1 MLKNDGFLLNDA
13 LISVLITSL
22 ISVIVYSC
30 IVVHVKIQEKLQE
43 ESQMCRM
50 ILIVSGNRSMRNNR
64 GTVLIDYLLTLIIV
78 MMIPVIILS
87 ISTISH
93 ALKQPY
99 CLQDLVA
106 TYQLRRILVLSY
118 SPHIEEDALYFTYK
132 KKEMKLS
139 LINENIILTP
149 GTQILYR
156 CRYMYVL

>member
-1 MLKNDGFLLNDA
+1 
-13 LISVLITSL
+13 
-22 ISVIVYSC
+22 
-30 IVVHVKIQEKLQE
+30 
-43 ESQMCRM
+43 
-50 ILIVSGNRSMRNNR
+50 MRNNR
-64 GTVLIDYLLTLIIV
+64 GTVLIDYLLTLLIVV

-132 KKEMKLS
+132 ER
-139 LINENIILTP
+139 NETVIDQREYHSHAWDTNF
-149 GTQILYR
+149 LYR

>member
-1 MLKNDGFLLNDA
+1 
-13 LISVLITSL
+13 
-22 ISVIVYSC
+22 
-30 IVVHVKIQEKLQE
+30 
-43 ESQMCRM
+43 
-50 ILIVSGNRSMRNNR
+50 MRNNR
-64 GTVLIDYLLTLIIV
+64 GTVLIDYLLTLLIVV

-87 ISTISH
+87 ISIISH

-149 GTQILYR
+149 GTQIFYIDVDTCLFYEENHVI
-156 CRYMYVL
+156 YVQYEREEDAYTEAIAKY

>member
-1 MLKNDGFLLNDA
+1 
-13 LISVLITSL
+13 
-22 ISVIVYSC
+22 
-30 IVVHVKIQEKLQE
+30 
-43 ESQMCRM
+43 
-50 ILIVSGNRSMRNNR
+50 MRNNR
-64 GTVLIDYLLTLIIV
+64 GTVLIDYLLTLLIVV

-87 ISTISH
+87 ISIISH

-118 SPHIEEDALYFTYK
+118 SPHIEEDDLYFTYK

-149 GTQILYR
+149 GTQIFYIDVDT
-156 CRYMYVL
+156 CMFYVENHVIYVQYEREEDAYTEAIAKY